1 MTTDRRGGEAV
12 LAALPRADGLR
23 FSLVTLA
30 EIARD
35 LARGGYRGG
44 VAWRGVVRQIRV
56 YAAELRA
63 EGRRGV
69 GHLRGA
75 VP

>member
-1 MTTDRRGGEAV
+1 MTEAT
-12 LAALPRADGLR
+12 LRLR

-35 LARGGYRGG
+35 LARGGYRDG

-63 EGRRGV
+63 VRR
-69 GHLRGA
+69 A
-75 VP
+75 A

>member
-1 MTTDRRGGEAV
+1 MTEAT
-12 LAALPRADGLR
+12 LRLR

-30 EIARD
+30 AIARD

-44 VAWRGVVRQIRV
+44 VAWRGVLRQSRV

-63 EGRRGV
+63 ERRRG
-69 GHLRGA
+69 GQLRRWA
-75 VP
+75 P

>member
-1 MTTDRRGGEAV
+1 MTEAT
-12 LAALPRADGLR
+12 LRLR
-23 FSLVTLA
+23 FSLTALA

-35 LARGGYRGG
+35 LARGGYRDG

-63 EGRRGV
+63 EGRRG
-69 GHLRGA
+69 GGQLHRA
-75 VP
+75 AP

>member
-1 MTTDRRGGEAV
+1 MTEATF
-12 LAALPRADGLR
+12 RLR

-30 EIARD
+30 DIARD
-35 LARGGYRGG
+35 LARGGYRDG

-63 EGRRGV
+63 EGRRGHGQV
-69 GHLRGA
+69 QV

>member
-1 MTTDRRGGEAV
+1 MTTDRRGGAV
-12 LAALPRADGLR
+12 VLVPLPPAVGLR
-23 FSLVTLA
+23 LSLVTLA
-30 EIARD
+30 AIARD
-35 LARGGYRGG
+35 LARGGCRDG

-63 EGRRGV
+63 EVRRGLGQV
-69 GHLRGA
+69 QV